1 MNPLFQNTGRL
12 LERRGASHQ
21 SVYDA
26 RPIILPKQ
34 STPQGGRR
42 RLVQSAP
49 LVTNLQ
55 GNVAYSTEQA
65 LFTLENPS
73 TRLHVKL
80 AIGYRPDAAETQP
93 LDPGWL
99 CTLTAWDRDEYGRPM
114 QSNTIFTNSIVP
126 LSWEAVT
133 ANDQWRGSVATP
145 SFAGG
150 GTGADAGQLFVIAT
164 WEPAPGW
171 NGADEELGQ
180 IFQACRLVVTR
191 GIQVWNGNV

>member
-1 MNPLFQNTGRL
+1 VNPLFQNTARL
-12 LERRGASHQ
+12 LERRGAAHQ
-21 SVYDA
+21 SVFDA
-26 RPIILPKQ
+26 RPVILPKL

-49 LVTNLQ
+49 LVTNV
-55 GNVAYSTEQA
+55 GGDAAYGTDPA
-65 LFTLENPS
+65 LFTIENPS
-73 TRLHVKL
+73 TRLHLKVAL
-80 AIGYRPDAAETQP
+80 GYRPDAQETEA
-93 LDPGWL
+93 LAVGWL
-99 CTLTAWDRDEYGRPM
+99 ATMDAWDRDEYGRPM
-114 QSNTIFTNSIVP
+114 RSNNIFTNSTVP

-145 SFAGG
+145 THAGG
-150 GTGADAGQLFVIAT
+150 GTAAEPGQLIVIAT

-191 GIQVWNGNV
+191 GILVSNGNV

>member
-1 MNPLFQNTGRL
+1 MNPLWQNTARGMVV
-12 LERRGASHQ
+12 RGASHQ

-26 RPIILPKQ
+26 RPVIVPKLG
-34 STPQGGRR
+34 TPQGGRR
-42 RLVQSAP
+42 RKVESAP
-49 LVTNLQ
+49 LIQNLQ
-55 GNVAYSTEQA
+55 GSETYDTTRA
-65 LFTLENPS
+65 LFTIENPS
-73 TRLHVKL
+73 TRLHLKMSL
-80 AIGYRPDAAETQP
+80 GFRPTDGETEA
-93 LDPGWL
+93 LIPGWL
-99 CTLTAWDRDEYGRPM
+99 ASMTAWDRDETGRPL
-114 QSNTIFTNSIVP
+114 QANDIFTNQAVP

-150 GTGADAGQLFVIAT
+150 GTAANPGQLIVIAT

-171 NGADEELGQ
+171 NGAEEELAQ